1 MSLNYR
7 YMLLYT
13 WIALLGYVLVL
24 NLILYLNKQQIY
36 FADAYQQFGD
46 ASYLKQHYFFIQN
59 MYVAILLPVFIISP
73 IFGQIILIF
82 QYQDDDTKRFSPYTV
97 ATIVGVILFIGLY
110 IQTLVQPSIEP
121 SKMMTIVVCPFFF
134 LFTMFQFQQEAKK

>member
-13 WIALLGYVLVL
+13 WITLLGYVLVL
-24 NLILYLNKQQIY
+24 NLILYLNKQQLY
-36 FADAYQQFGD
+36 FSDAYLQFGD
-46 ASYLKQHYFFIQN
+46 AYYLRQHHFFLQN
-59 MYVAILLPVFIISP
+59 MYVSMLLPVFVISP
-73 IFGQIILIF
+73 VFGQIILIF
-82 QYQDDDTKRFSPYTV
+82 QYQDDETKRFSPYTV
-97 ATIVGVILFIGLY
+97 ATILGVLLFIGLY

-134 LFTMFQFQQEAKK
+134 IFTMFEFQHESKK